1 MLSITEPRKKYP
13 QGIVIYDG
21 PSKID
26 GKRIIVVATGFNG
39 SDNPKT
45 GNMVQLWILPW
56 KENPIVAYAKGND
69 TSVCGDCKHRS
80 PKSGGWGTCYVS
92 IHQAPYQVWN
102 AFKRGRYEPVNNMNM
117 HAFEGK
123 HVRLGSYGDP
133 AAVPFEVWEKV
144 CSIAKGYTG
153 YTHLWNRSFC
163 DKRLKQYCMA
173 SVDSMKELK
182 RAQKKGWRT
191 FRIRFDN
198 SICENEIVCP
208 ASKEAGEKTNC
219 QSCGFCNGADKNKTV
234 TIKVHGRSWK
244 IKRFAKIMKL
254 RRQKKAYRHLIKR

>member
-39 SDNPKT
+39 TENPKT
-45 GNMVQLWILPW
+45 GDMVQTWILPW
-56 KENPIVAYAKGND
+56 KENPTVAYTKGND
-69 TSVCGDCKHRS
+69 ISICGDCKHCS
-80 PKSGGWGTCYVS
+80 PKNGGWGTCYVS
-92 IHQAPYQVWN
+92 VHQAPYQVWN

-117 HAFEGK
+117 YAFVGK

-133 AAVPFEVWEKV
+133 AAVPFEVWDKV
-144 CSIAKGYTG
+144 CSIAKEWTG
-153 YTHLWNRSFC
+153 YTHQWHRSFC
-163 DKRLKQYCMA
+163 DDRLKQYCMA

-191 FRIRFDN
+191 FRIRFDD
-198 SICENEIVCP
+198 SCAENEILCP

-219 QSCGFCNGADKNKTV
+219 QACGLCSGGSKRKTV
-234 TIKVHGRSWK
+234 TIGVHGRSWK

-254 RRQKKAYRHLIKR
+254 RRQKKAYRHLIKK